1 MNEMSDDIPVKDSD
15 IEELKREMRSAQ
27 WTNWVEANQKL
38 LMGAAAA
45 VVVVLLA
52 AGFWIEQDRAHSA
65 TAATVYQQAVGE
77 ADVSNKQILLQN
89 VSRDF
94 SSSSYGALALMQLA
108 SVDSANAEVH
118 LNALIAHPK
127 AMPEWVWQARIDLAE
142 IKLAAGDL
150 AAAKTL
156 LDQKVGDQYQ
166 QIRYYLLA
174 QTATDAA
181 QKQEYLQKA
190 LDASAVSDAELKQ
203 KIESQM
209 NKKTS

>member
-1 MNEMSDDIPVKDSD
+1 MSDDIPVKDSD

>member
-1 MNEMSDDIPVKDSD
+1 MSDDIPVKDSD

-38 LMGAAAA
+38 LMGAAGAL
-45 VVVVLLA
+45 VVVLLA

-65 TAATVYQQAVGE
+65 TAATVYQQAVSE
-77 ADVSNKQILLQN
+77 ADASKKQLLLQN

-108 SVDSANAEVH
+108 GVDSANAEVH
-118 LNALIAHPK
+118 LHALIAHAK

-142 IKLAAGDL
+142 MKIAAGDK
-150 AAAKTL
+150 AAALAL
-156 LDQKVGDQYQ
+156 LDQKVGNQYQ
-166 QIRYYLLA
+166 QVRYYLLA
-174 QTATDAA
+174 QIATDET

-190 LDASAVSDAELKQ
+190 LDAASVDAELKE

-209 NKKTS
+209 NKTTS

>member
-1 MNEMSDDIPVKDSD
+1 MSDDIPVKDSD

-45 VVVVLLA
+45 LLVVLLA

-65 TAATVYQQAVGE
+65 TAATVYQQAVSE
-77 ADVSNKQILLQN
+77 ADVSKKQLLLQN

-108 SVDSANAEVH
+108 GVDTANAEVH
-118 LNALIAHPK
+118 LNALIAHAK

-142 IKLAAGDL
+142 MKIAAGDH
-150 AAAKTL
+150 AAAQAL
-156 LDQKVGDQYQ
+156 LDQKVGNQYQ
-166 QIRYYLLA
+166 QIRYFLLA
-174 QTATDAA
+174 QIATDET
-181 QKQEYLQKA
+181 QKQAYLQKA
-190 LDASAVSDAELKQ
+190 LDAAGVDAGLKE